1 MEKDDKLINF
11 DDFMPAE
18 MAKRVE
24 AASIR
29 KANLNFLSLLALAIL
44 AGAFI
49 AFGAEFYTIVTFD
62 SNLSIGLTRFIGGIS
77 FSVGLIL
84 VIVAG
89 AELFTGNN
97 LIIMGV
103 ASRTVTFRQLFKNWG
118 VSYFGNFL
126 GSVIIVLVMY
136 FTNQWKLKD
145 ALLGA
150 NAVMIA
156 ANKVNLTFVEGFTRG
171 MLCNALVCLAVW
183 LSFSARTVISKISAV
198 ILPITAFVA
207 SGFEHSIANMYFI
220 PYGMILKD
228 NPKVL
233 AALEKLSPNI
243 NLSHLNILGLFGNLL
258 SVTIG
263 NIVGGTFVVGLVY
276 WFIIIRPQRIKLKN
290 EEEGTIKKP

>member
-1 MEKDDKLINF
+1 MEKDDRLINF

-29 KANLNFLSLLALAIL
+29 KANLNFLSLLALAVL

-62 SNLSIGLTRFIGGIS
+62 SNLSVGLTRFIGGIC

-103 ASRTVTFRQLFKNWG
+103 ASRTVTFKQLFKNWG
-118 VSYFGNFL
+118 VSYFGNFA
-126 GSVIIVLVMY
+126 GAVIIVLVMY

-156 ANKVNLTFVEGFTRG
+156 ATKVNLTFLEGFTRG

-183 LSFSARTVISKISAV
+183 LSFSARTVVSKISAV

-220 PYGMILKD
+220 PYGMMLKN

-233 AALEKLSPNI
+233 VALEKLSPNI
-243 NLSHLNILGLFGNLL
+243 DLSHLNFLGLFGNLL

-276 WFIIIRPQRIKLKN
+276 WFIIVRPQRIKLKN
-290 EEEGTIKKP
+290 KEEGD

>member
-1 MEKDDKLINF
+1 MEKDEKIINI
-11 DDFMPAE
+11 DDFIPAE

-29 KANLNFLSLLALAIL
+29 KANLNLFSLIALSIL

-49 AFGAEFYTIVTFD
+49 AFGSEFYTLVTFD
-62 SNLSIGLTRFIGGIS
+62 SSLSIGLTRLIGGIC

-84 VIVAG
+84 VIVGG

-103 ASRTVTFRQLFKNWG
+103 ASRTVTFKQLLKNWT
-118 VSYFGNFL
+118 VSYFGNFA
-126 GSVIIVLVMY
+126 GAIIIVLVMY
-136 FTNQWKLKD
+136 LTNQWKLKD

-150 NAVMIA
+150 TAVSIA

-183 LSFSARTVISKISAV
+183 LSFSARTVVSKVAAV
-198 ILPITAFVA
+198 IFPVTAFVA

-220 PYGMILKD
+220 PYAIMLK
-228 NPKVL
+228 NNTKVIT
-233 AALEKLSPNI
+233 ALEKLSPGI
-243 NLSHLNILGLFGNLL
+243 DLSHLNMLGFFGNLL

-263 NIVGGTFVVGLVY
+263 NIVGGTVVVGLVY
-276 WFIIIRPQRIKLKN
+276 WFIIVRPQQIKLKN
-290 EEEGTIKKP
+290 KEEGD

>member
-1 MEKDDKLINF
+1 MEKDDRLINF

-29 KANLNFLSLLALAIL
+29 KANLSFPNLLALSIL

-49 AFGAEFYTIVTFD
+49 AFGAIFYAVVTFD
-62 SNLSIGLTRFIGGIS
+62 SNLGIGLTRFIGGIC

-103 ASRTVTFRQLFKNWG
+103 ASRTVTFKQLLKNWG
-118 VSYFGNFL
+118 VSYLGNFI
-126 GSVIIVLVMY
+126 GAVIIVMVMY

-156 ANKVNLTFVEGFTRG
+156 ATKVNLTFVEGFTRG
-171 MLCNALVCLAVW
+171 MLCNSLVCLAVW

-220 PYGMILKD
+220 PYGIILKN

-233 AALEKLSPNI
+233 SALEKLSPNI
-243 NLSHLNILGLFGNLL
+243 DLSHLNALGLFGNLL

-276 WFIIIRPQRIKLKN
+276 WFIIVRTQRRKLNNK
-290 EEEGTIKKP
+290 EEGE

>member
-1 MEKDDKLINF
+1 MEKDDRLINF
-11 DDFMPAE
+11 DDFMPVD

-29 KANLNFLSLLALAIL
+29 KANLSFPNLLALSIL

-49 AFGAEFYTIVTFD
+49 AFGAIFYAVVTFD
-62 SNLSIGLTRFIGGIS
+62 STLGMGLTRFIGGIC

-103 ASRTVTFRQLFKNWG
+103 ASRTVTFRQLLKNWG
-118 VSYFGNFL
+118 VSYLGNFMGAVL
-126 GSVIIVLVMY
+126 IVLVMY

-171 MLCNALVCLAVW
+171 MLCNSLVCLAVW
-183 LSFSARTVISKISAV
+183 LSFSARTVVSKISAV

-220 PYGMILKD
+220 PYGMMLKS

-233 AALEKLSPNI
+233 AALEKLSPGI
-243 NLSHLNILGLFGNLL
+243 DLSHLNILGLFGNLL

-276 WFIIIRPQRIKLKN
+276 WFIIVRPQRIKLK
-290 EEEGTIKKP
+290 K